1 MHIEPLISTFHEVPT
16 ASEQAFLRVALANH
30 YQTPS
35 RGLIAATTTYLHE
48 HHQSLDVWISA
59 DPNTS
64 TWNDAEINL
73 MEDDLF
79 QCQELGVDGVIFGAL
94 TQDLQLDQEAL
105 EVFLGASAG
114 MEAFFSPAFTKLPS
128 SKWPSALQWLDD
140 HQFQGI
146 VAADHLAE
154 LREALVAFPNLQ
166 LVPITETTTAA
177 QTVATTI
184 DVPTVIAPLTE

>member
-1 MHIEPLISTFHEVPT
+1 MQIEPLISTFHEVHT
-16 ASEQAFLRVALANH
+16 ASEKALVRVALANH

-48 HHQSLDVWISA
+48 HQQSLDVWISA
-59 DPNTS
+59 DSKTS

-94 TQDLQLDQEAL
+94 TQENQLDQEAL

-114 MEAFFSPAFTKLPS
+114 METFFSPTFTKLPPS
-128 SKWPSALQWLDD
+128 EWPSALQWLDE
-140 HQFQGI
+140 HQFRGI
-146 VAADHLAE
+146 VAADHLTE
-154 LREALVAFPNLQ
+154 LQEALPAFPSLQ
-166 LVPITETTTAA
+166 LVPLTETTAAA
-177 QTVATTI
+177 QAVATTI
-184 DVPTVIAPLTE
+184 DVSTIIAPLVD